1 MGKMRYIM
9 GLDDSGRIVNQT
21 VWKEFE
27 TYCREALLVN
37 SSNPLKVM
45 RSQLP
50 VINKIKDDYRNRSAH
65 SHDITIV
72 DAKECIE
79 YVITVHKKLGVLLD
93 QYRV

>member
-1 MGKMRYIM
+1 
-9 GLDDSGRIVNQT
+9 
-21 VWKEFE
+21 
-27 TYCREALLVN
+27 
-37 SSNPLKVM
+37 M

-79 YVITVHKKLGVLLD
+79 YVITVHKSWAYFWTSTAFEPVT
-93 QYRV
+93 